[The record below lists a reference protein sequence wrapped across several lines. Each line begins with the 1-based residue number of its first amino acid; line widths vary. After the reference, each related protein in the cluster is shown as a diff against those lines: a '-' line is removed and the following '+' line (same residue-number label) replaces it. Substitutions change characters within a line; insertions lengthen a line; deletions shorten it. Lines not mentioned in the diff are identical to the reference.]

1 MFGFGKKAKKEKEGS
16 RPSISMEEWMYET
29 ICMNVEG
36 AQNRGEFVEI
46 SGTELKVWAEF
57 FPPQP
62 QMLQMALHCS
72 HPEFTDE
79 VEEFL
84 VGPGDDTIR
93 QLQDLAGQVMGL
105 VLEPV
110 LAVLTAGE
118 KEQKIIRLD
127 EKEHLFHPGVSNTI
141 SRCRNR
147 ESMEKHVP
155 RQGLFERFG
164 QEILEHVGR
173 KNNYWIKL
181 YESHFG
187 NEINCEVRI
196 NNRIVPELTAL
207 LTEDVQNCAAM
218 DWDQKQTVFLLQ
230 DPSTRTACP
239 FTAKQVQEYAG
250 QAIHMLAGEVPYD
263 DIYGHLLKLTKD
275 ESLSFE
281 LLYLLPEIFCF
292 RCLPDFNTC
301 QRKILLYRPGQRESL
316 ALRESQIGSY
326 NWMEAAVE
334 RYLAEERPD
343 NSVLLQIINLSS
355 SAGALS
361 AAMEKG
367 SSLKNGRHFIALN
380 APEHYVLR

>member
-1 MFGFGKKAKKEKEGS
+1 MFGFGKKEKKEE
-16 RPSISMEEWMYET
+16 RQPSISMEEWMYET

-36 AQNRGEFVEI
+36 AQNRGAFVEI
-46 SGTELKVWAEF
+46 PGASLKVWAEF

-79 VEEFL
+79 IEEFL
-84 VGPGDDTIR
+84 VGPGNDTLQ
-93 QLQDLAGQVMGL
+93 QLQDLAGQAMGL
-105 VLEPV
+105 VLAPI
-110 LAVLTAGE
+110 LSVLTAGE
-118 KEQKIIRLD
+118 CERKITRLD
-127 EKEHLFHPGVSNTI
+127 EEEHEFYSGVSNTI
-141 SRCRNR
+141 SRCRDR
-147 ESMEKHVP
+147 ESMERHVP
-155 RQGLFERFG
+155 RQGLFERFE
-164 QEILEHVGR
+164 QEILEHVGK

-187 NEINCEVRI
+187 NEINCEARI

-218 DWDQKQTVFLLQ
+218 DWDQKQTVLLLQ
-230 DPSTRTACP
+230 DPSTRTDGL
-239 FTAKQVQEYAG
+239 FTAAQIQEYAG

-263 DIYGHLLKLTKD
+263 DIYGRLLELTGD

-292 RCLPDFNTC
+292 RCLQDFDTC
-301 QRKILLYRPGQRESL
+301 RRKILLYRPGQQESL
-316 ALRESQIGSY
+316 ALNESQIGSY
-326 NWMEAAVE
+326 NWMETAVE
-334 RYLAEERPD
+334 RYLSEERPD
-343 NSVLLQIINLSS
+343 NSVLLQIIRLSS

-367 SSLKNGRHFIALN
+367 SSMKNGRHFIALN
-380 APEHYVLR
+380 VPEHYVLR